1 MNYSESFKGALD
13 KAAGLAARTG
23 GLVCSEHLLYGLAAE
38 EGCTAQR
45 VLAECGVREGDVLQL
60 FTLGQPVANVSV
72 SSRAD
77 RAIRNASVLA
87 GQEGAREAG
96 TEHLLFALV
105 YERKSV
111 AAQVLERRWGVDL
124 DLLQAKLYDIIRGVA
139 GPSSSAGVG
148 VKDINDLISNFL
160 GSFFGMGSP
169 TSPTGNPAATAGEG
183 MPAGVAVPNAGQKA
197 QSQSAGGLS
206 EELAQFGTDLTAKA
220 REGKLDPVIGRGKEI
235 ERIIQI
241 LCRRTK
247 NNPVLI
253 GEPGVGK
260 SAIVDG
266 LAQAIVKGQVPD
278 ILLGKIVFSLDITSM
293 VAGTRYRGDFE
304 ERLKKAID
312 GIKRAGNI
320 ILFID
325 EIHTILGT
333 GSTGESGLDVA
344 NVLKP
349 MLARGEMQTIGA
361 TTVEEYRKYFEK
373 DAALERR
380 FQPIMV
386 EQPTVSDTIEILQG
400 LKEKYEQHHKV
411 EITDEA
417 ISSAAILSDRYIT
430 DRFLPDKAIDLI
442 DEAASRKKILN
453 FTTPPEIRKLED
465 KIKDVELKKSE
476 AARHEQYELAD
487 RLKQERDSLVE
498 EKEKLQAE
506 WKNRSGDIK
515 LSIGEEEVAEI
526 VSDWTGIPVKKITE
540 GESEKLQHLEEI
552 LHKRVIGQDEAV
564 SAVAKAIKRARAG
577 LKDPKRPIGSF
588 IFLGP
593 TGVGKTE
600 LAKALAEAM
609 FGDENLLIRVDMSE
623 YMEKHNVSKLIGSAP
638 GYVGYDEG
646 GQLTEKV
653 RRKPYSVVLFD
664 EIEKAHPEVFNILL
678 QILEDGR
685 LTDSHG
691 RTVSFRNT
699 IVIMTSNIGASEIG
713 KMRAPLGF
721 GTADSKEQADY
732 ENKKE
737 KQMQALKEAM
747 KPELIN
753 RIDEIIFFHRLTR
766 DDLEKIADIMFA
778 ALEKR
783 LEERGITL
791 ALDEAAKEFIVKEGY
806 NEEYGARP
814 LCRTIQRLVEDKMS
828 ELILAGKIADGDKV
842 AATVKDGALDFQKA

>member
-1 MNYSESFKGALD
+1 MNHSANFSGAID
-13 KAAGLAARTG
+13 KAAGLASRTG
-23 GLVCSEHLLYGLAAE
+23 GLVCTEHLLYGLAAQG
-38 EGCTAQR
+38 GCNAQR
-45 VLAECGVREGDVLQL
+45 MLASAHVGAEELLAL
-60 FTLGQPVANVSV
+60 FNLRDPVMRVAMSTRAN
-72 SSRAD
+72 
-77 RAIRNASVLA
+77 RAISNAAAVARQA
-87 GQEGAREAG
+87 GAAQGN
-96 TEHLLFALV
+96 TEHPLFAILHD
-105 YERKSV
+105 RDSV
-111 AAQVLERRWGVDL
+111 AAQVLEKRWNIDL
-124 DLLQAKLYDIIRGVA
+124 DMMRSKLLQE
-139 GPSSSAGVG
+139 
-148 VKDINDLISNFL
+148 INGEAERERQTRRTADLGEMIDSFI
-160 GSFFGMGSP
+160 GSFFGTP
-169 TSPTGNPAATAGEG
+169 QTGRSAEGGEAKTPYAPPAHPHAEEG
-183 MPAGVAVPNAGQKA
+183 Q
-197 QSQSAGGLS
+197 GGTELP
-206 EELAQFGTDLTAKA
+206 EELMQFGVDLTKKA
-220 REGKLDPVIGRGKEI
+220 REGRLDPVIGRGKEI

-266 LAQAIVKGQVPD
+266 LAQAIVNDRVPD
-278 ILLGKIVFSLDITSM
+278 VLLGKIVFSLDITSM

-325 EIHTILGT
+325 EIHMILGT
-333 GSTGESGLDVA
+333 GSTNEGGIDVA

-349 MLARGEMQTIGA
+349 MLARGELQTIGA

-386 EQPTVSDTIEILQG
+386 EQPSVSDTIEILQG

-417 ISSAAILSDRYIT
+417 VSAAAILSDRYIT

-442 DEAASRKKILN
+442 DEAASRKKIMS
-453 FTTPPEIRKLED
+453 FSTPPEIRRLEE
-465 KIKDVELKKSE
+465 KIKEVELNKSE
-476 AARHEQYELAD
+476 AARHEQYERAD
-487 RLKQERDSLVE
+487 KLKHERDSLVE
-498 EKEKLQAE
+498 QKEKLQAE
-506 WKNRSGDIK
+506 WDNRVKEEK

-526 VSDWTGIPVKKITE
+526 VAEWTGIPVRKITE
-540 GESEKLQHLEEI
+540 GESEKLRHLEEI

-609 FGDENLLIRVDMSE
+609 FGDEDLLIRVDMSE

-664 EIEKAHPEVFNILL
+664 EVEKAHPEVFNILL
-678 QILEDGR
+678 QVLEDGR

-691 RTVSFRNT
+691 RYVSFKNT
-699 IVIMTSNIGASEIG
+699 IVIMTSNIGAAEIG

-721 GTADSKEQADY
+721 GTSGSREEAEY
-732 ENKKE
+732 ENMRE
-737 KQMQALKEAM
+737 RQMNALKEAM

-753 RIDEIIFFHRLTR
+753 RIDEIIFFHRLTAE
-766 DDLEKIADIMFA
+766 DLAKIADIMFA
-778 ALEKR
+778 SLEKR
-783 LEERGITL
+783 LEERNVTVGISK
-791 ALDEAAKEFIVKEGY
+791 DAKEFIVKEGY

-814 LCRTIQRLVEDKMS
+814 LRRTIQRLVEDKLS
-828 ELILAGKIADGDKV
+828 EMLLSGKLSDGDKV
-842 AATVKDGALDFQKA
+842 AVIVEDGALAFKKQE

>member
-1 MNYSESFKGALD
+1 MNYSANFSGALD
-13 KAAGLAARTG
+13 KAAGLASRTG
-23 GLVCSEHLLYGLAAE
+23 GLVCTEHLLYGLAAQG
-38 EGCTAQR
+38 GCNAQR
-45 VLAECGVREGDVLQL
+45 ILASVRVTADEVLQL
-60 FTLGQPVANVSV
+60 FRLGDQVSRVTMSTRAN
-72 SSRAD
+72 
-77 RAIRNASVLA
+77 RAINNSTALA
-87 GQEGAREAG
+87 RQTGAAQVN
-96 TEHLLFALV
+96 TEHLLFAVL
-105 YERKSV
+105 YDRESV
-111 AAQVLERRWGVDL
+111 AAQVLEKRWGVDVGVMSSKL
-124 DLLQAKLYDIIRGVA
+124 WQEITGESERERQPQQQTADLSDIID
-139 GPSSSAGVG
+139 SF
-148 VKDINDLISNFL
+148 I
-160 GSFFGMGSP
+160 GSFFGG
-169 TSPTGNPAATAGEG
+169 
-183 MPAGVAVPNAGQKA
+183 A
-197 QSQSAGGLS
+197 QPQRNESAGADSGAFRPSQRDGAEGGGRGSSALP

-220 REGKLDPVIGRGKEI
+220 RDGKLDPVIGRGKEI

-266 LAQAIVKGQVPD
+266 LAQAIVNGRVPD
-278 ILLGKIVFSLDITSM
+278 ILTGKIVFSLDITSM

-325 EIHTILGT
+325 EIHMILGT
-333 GSTGESGLDVA
+333 GSTSEGGIDVA

-349 MLARGEMQTIGA
+349 MLARGELQTIGA
-361 TTVEEYRKYFEK
+361 TTIEEYRKYFEK

-386 EQPTVSDTIEILQG
+386 EQPSVSDTIEILQG

-417 ISSAAILSDRYIT
+417 ISAAAILSDRYIT

-453 FTTPPEIRKLED
+453 FTTPPEIRKLDE
-465 KIKDVELKKSE
+465 KIKEVELQKSE
-476 AARHEQYELAD
+476 AARHEQYERAD
-487 RLKQERDSLVE
+487 RLKHERDSLVE
-498 EKEKLQAE
+498 QKEKLQAE
-506 WKNRSGDIK
+506 WNNRSQDAK

-526 VSDWTGIPVKKITE
+526 VAEWTGIPVRRITE

-664 EIEKAHPEVFNILL
+664 EVEKAHPEVFNILL

-691 RTVSFRNT
+691 RVVSFKNT
-699 IVIMTSNIGASEIG
+699 IVIMTSNIGAQEIG
-713 KMRAPLGF
+713 RMRAPLGF
-721 GTADSKEQADY
+721 GTSSPREEAEY
-732 ENKKE
+732 ENMKE
-737 KQMQALKEAM
+737 RQMEALKEAM

-753 RIDEIIFFHRLTR
+753 RIDEIIFFHRLTK
-766 DDLEKIADIMFA
+766 DDIEKIADIMFA
-778 ALEKR
+778 SLEKR
-783 LEERGITL
+783 LEERSVTVEMSE
-791 ALDEAAKEFIVKEGY
+791 EAKDYIVGEGY

-814 LCRTIQRLVEDKMS
+814 LRRTIQRLVEDRLS
-828 ELILAGKIADGDKV
+828 EMLLSGRISDGDKV
-842 AATVKDGALDFQKA
+842 AVTVKDGALDFEKK

>member
-1 MNYSESFKGALD
+1 MNYSANFSGALD
-13 KAAGLAARTG
+13 KAAGLASRTG
-23 GLVCSEHLLYGLAAE
+23 GLVCTEHLLYGLAAQG
-38 EGCTAQR
+38 GCNAQR
-45 VLAECGVREGDVLQL
+45 ILASVRVTADEVLQL
-60 FTLGQPVANVSV
+60 FRLGDQVSRVTMSTRAN
-72 SSRAD
+72 
-77 RAIRNASVLA
+77 RAINNSTALA
-87 GQEGAREAG
+87 RQTGAAQVN
-96 TEHLLFALV
+96 TEHLLFAVL
-105 YERKSV
+105 YDRESV
-111 AAQVLERRWGVDL
+111 AAQVLEKRWGVDVGVMSSKL
-124 DLLQAKLYDIIRGVA
+124 WQEITGESERERQPQQQTADLSDIID
-139 GPSSSAGVG
+139 SF
-148 VKDINDLISNFL
+148 I
-160 GSFFGMGSP
+160 GSFFGG
-169 TSPTGNPAATAGEG
+169 
-183 MPAGVAVPNAGQKA
+183 A
-197 QSQSAGGLS
+197 QPQRNESAGADSGAFRPSQRDGAEGGGRGSSALP

-220 REGKLDPVIGRGKEI
+220 RDGKLDPVIGRGKEI

-266 LAQAIVKGQVPD
+266 LAQAIVNGRVPD
-278 ILLGKIVFSLDITSM
+278 ILTGKIVFSLDITSM

-325 EIHTILGT
+325 EIHMILGT
-333 GSTGESGLDVA
+333 GSTSEGGIDVA

-349 MLARGEMQTIGA
+349 MLARGELQTIGA
-361 TTVEEYRKYFEK
+361 TTIEEYRKYFEK

-386 EQPTVSDTIEILQG
+386 EQPSVSDTIEILQG

-417 ISSAAILSDRYIT
+417 ISAAAILSDRYIT

-453 FTTPPEIRKLED
+453 FTTPPEIRKLDE
-465 KIKDVELKKSE
+465 KIKEVELQKSE
-476 AARHEQYELAD
+476 AARHEQYERAD
-487 RLKQERDSLVE
+487 RLKHERDSLVE
-498 EKEKLQAE
+498 QKEKLQAE
-506 WKNRSGDIK
+506 WNNRSQDAK

-526 VSDWTGIPVKKITE
+526 VAEWTGIPVRRITE

-664 EIEKAHPEVFNILL
+664 EVEKAHPEVFNILL

-691 RTVSFRNT
+691 RVVSFKNT
-699 IVIMTSNIGASEIG
+699 IVIMTSNIGAQEIG

-721 GTADSKEQADY
+721 GTSSSREEAEY
-732 ENKKE
+732 ENMKE
-737 KQMQALKEAM
+737 RQMEALKEAM

-753 RIDEIIFFHRLTR
+753 RIDEIIFFHRLTKE
-766 DDLEKIADIMFA
+766 DIEKIADIMFA
-778 ALEKR
+778 SLEKR
-783 LEERGITL
+783 LEERSVTVEMSE
-791 ALDEAAKEFIVKEGY
+791 EAKDYIVGEGY

-814 LCRTIQRLVEDKMS
+814 LRRTIQRLVEDRLS
-828 ELILAGKIADGDKV
+828 EMLLSGRISDGDKV
-842 AATVKDGALDFQKA
+842 AVTVKDGALDFEKK

>member
-1 MNYSESFKGALD
+1 MNYSANFSGALD
-13 KAAGLAARTG
+13 KAAGLASRTG
-23 GLVCSEHLLYGLAAE
+23 GLVCTEHLLYGLAAQG
-38 EGCTAQR
+38 GCNAQR
-45 VLAECGVREGDVLQL
+45 ILASVRVTADEVLQL
-60 FTLGQPVANVSV
+60 FRLGDQVSRVTMSTRAN
-72 SSRAD
+72 
-77 RAIRNASVLA
+77 RAINNSTALA
-87 GQEGAREAG
+87 RQTGAAQVN
-96 TEHLLFALV
+96 TEHLLFAVL
-105 YERKSV
+105 YDRESV
-111 AAQVLERRWGVDL
+111 AAQVLEKRWGVDVGVMSSKL
-124 DLLQAKLYDIIRGVA
+124 WQEITGESERERQPQQQTADLSDIID
-139 GPSSSAGVG
+139 SF
-148 VKDINDLISNFL
+148 I
-160 GSFFGMGSP
+160 GSFFGG
-169 TSPTGNPAATAGEG
+169 
-183 MPAGVAVPNAGQKA
+183 A
-197 QSQSAGGLS
+197 QPQRNESAGADSGTFRPSQRDGAEGGGRGSSALP

-220 REGKLDPVIGRGKEI
+220 RDGKLDPVIGRGKEI

-266 LAQAIVKGQVPD
+266 LAQAIVNGRVPD
-278 ILLGKIVFSLDITSM
+278 ILTGKIVFSLDITSM

-325 EIHTILGT
+325 EIHMILGT
-333 GSTGESGLDVA
+333 GSTSEGGIDVA

-349 MLARGEMQTIGA
+349 MLARGELQTIGA
-361 TTVEEYRKYFEK
+361 TTIEEYRKYFEK

-386 EQPTVSDTIEILQG
+386 EQPSVSDTIEILQG

-417 ISSAAILSDRYIT
+417 ISAAAILSDRYIT

-453 FTTPPEIRKLED
+453 FTTPPEIRKLDE
-465 KIKDVELKKSE
+465 KIKEVELQKSE
-476 AARHEQYELAD
+476 AARHEQYERAD
-487 RLKQERDSLVE
+487 RLKHERDSLVE
-498 EKEKLQAE
+498 QKEKLQAE
-506 WKNRSGDIK
+506 WNNRSQDAK

-526 VSDWTGIPVKKITE
+526 VAEWTGIPVRRITE

-664 EIEKAHPEVFNILL
+664 EVEKAHPEVFNILL

-691 RTVSFRNT
+691 RVVSFKNT
-699 IVIMTSNIGASEIG
+699 IVIMTSNIGAQEIG

-721 GTADSKEQADY
+721 GTSSSREEAEY
-732 ENKKE
+732 ENMKE
-737 KQMQALKEAM
+737 RQMEALKEAM

-753 RIDEIIFFHRLTR
+753 RIDEIIFFHRLTKE
-766 DDLEKIADIMFA
+766 DIEKIADIMFA
-778 ALEKR
+778 SLEKR
-783 LEERGITL
+783 LEERSVTVEMSE
-791 ALDEAAKEFIVKEGY
+791 EAKDYIVGEGY

-814 LCRTIQRLVEDKMS
+814 LRRTIQRLVEDRLS
-828 ELILAGKIADGDKV
+828 EMLLSGRISDGDKV
-842 AATVKDGALDFQKA
+842 AVTVKDGTLDFEKK

>member
-1 MNYSESFKGALD
+1 MNYSQNFTGAID
-13 KAAGLAARTG
+13 KAAGLASRTG
-23 GLVCSEHLLYGLAAE
+23 GLVCTEHLLYGMAAQSGCNAQRMLAA
-38 EGCTAQR
+38 AHVDADA
-45 VLAECGVREGDVLQL
+45 VLSL
-60 FTLGQPVANVSV
+60 FTLREPVSRVAMSTRANRAVAN
-72 SSRAD
+72 AT
-77 RAIRNASVLA
+77 ALA
-87 GQEGAREAG
+87 KQAGAGAVN
-96 TEHLLFALV
+96 TEHLLFAVL
-105 YERKSV
+105 YDRESV
-111 AAQVLERRWGVDL
+111 ATQMLEKRWGIDTDVMR
-124 DLLQAKLYDIIRGVA
+124 AKLWQEITGEGEETRARQQKSPDLGDIID
-139 GPSSSAGVG
+139 SF
-148 VKDINDLISNFL
+148 I
-160 GSFFGMGSP
+160 GSFFGTPRAGS
-169 TSPTGNPAATAGEG
+169 GEG
-183 MPAGVAVPNAGQKA
+183 GEARTDFPPR
-197 QSQSAGGLS
+197 QSESVKRESGGREGLP
-206 EELAQFGTDLTAKA
+206 EELAQFGTDLTEKA
-220 REGKLDPVIGRGKEI
+220 RKGALDPVIGRGKEI

-266 LAQAIVKGQVPD
+266 LAQAIVEEKVPD
-278 ILLGKIVFSLDITSM
+278 ILIGKIVFSLDITSM

-325 EIHTILGT
+325 EIHMILGT
-333 GSTGESGLDVA
+333 GSTSEGGIDVA

-349 MLARGEMQTIGA
+349 MLARGELQTIGA

-386 EQPTVSDTIEILQG
+386 EQPSVSDTIEILQG

-417 ISSAAILSDRYIT
+417 ISAAAILSDRYIS

-442 DEAASRKKILN
+442 DEAASRKKILS
-453 FTTPPEIRKLED
+453 FTTPPEIRKLDE
-465 KIKDVELKKSE
+465 KIKEVELAKSE
-476 AARHEQYELAD
+476 AARHEQYDRAD
-487 RLKQERDSLVE
+487 KLKHERDALVE
-498 EKEKLQAE
+498 QKEKLQAE
-506 WKNRSGDIK
+506 WDNRAKDEK
-515 LSIGEEEVAEI
+515 LSIGEDEVAEI
-526 VSDWTGIPVKKITE
+526 VAEWTGIPVRKITE

-552 LHKRVIGQDEAV
+552 LHRRVIGQEEAV

-664 EIEKAHPEVFNILL
+664 EVEKAHPEVFNILL

-691 RTVSFRNT
+691 RVVSFKNT
-699 IVIMTSNIGASEIG
+699 IVIMTSNIGAQEVG
-713 KMRAPLGF
+713 RMRAPLGF
-721 GTADSKEQADY
+721 GTGSSRADAEYESMKER
-732 ENKKE
+732 
-737 KQMQALKEAM
+737 QMDALKEAM

-753 RIDEIIFFHRLTR
+753 RIDEIIFFHRLGK

-783 LEERGITL
+783 LAERNVTVE
-791 ALDEAAKEFIVKEGY
+791 LDPSAKELIVGEGY

-814 LCRTIQRLVEDKMS
+814 LRRTIQRLVEDS
-828 ELILAGKIADGDKV
+828 ASGPNVKI
-842 AATVKDGALDFQKA
+842 VKSRVQ

>member
-1 MNYSESFKGALD
+1 MNYSQNFTGAID
-13 KAAGLAARTG
+13 KAAGLASRTG
-23 GLVCSEHLLYGLAAE
+23 GLVCTEHLLYGMAAQSGCNAQRMLAA
-38 EGCTAQR
+38 AHVDADA
-45 VLAECGVREGDVLQL
+45 VLSL
-60 FTLGQPVANVSV
+60 FTLREPVSRVAMSTRANRAVAN
-72 SSRAD
+72 AT
-77 RAIRNASVLA
+77 ALA
-87 GQEGAREAG
+87 KQAGAGAVN
-96 TEHLLFALV
+96 TEHLLFAVL
-105 YERKSV
+105 YDRESV
-111 AAQVLERRWGVDL
+111 ATQMLEKRWGIDTDVMR
-124 DLLQAKLYDIIRGVA
+124 AKLWQEITGEGEETRARQQKSPDLGDIID
-139 GPSSSAGVG
+139 SF
-148 VKDINDLISNFL
+148 I
-160 GSFFGMGSP
+160 GSFFGTPRAGS
-169 TSPTGNPAATAGEG
+169 GEG
-183 MPAGVAVPNAGQKA
+183 GEARTDFPPR
-197 QSQSAGGLS
+197 QSESVKRESGGREGLP
-206 EELAQFGTDLTAKA
+206 EELAQFGTDLTEKA
-220 REGKLDPVIGRGKEI
+220 RKGALDPVIGRGKEI

-266 LAQAIVKGQVPD
+266 LAQAIVEEKVPD
-278 ILLGKIVFSLDITSM
+278 ILIGKIVFSLDITSM

-325 EIHTILGT
+325 EIHMILGT
-333 GSTGESGLDVA
+333 GSTSEGGIDVA

-349 MLARGEMQTIGA
+349 MLARGELQTIGA

-386 EQPTVSDTIEILQG
+386 EQPSVSDTIEILQG

-417 ISSAAILSDRYIT
+417 ISAAAILSDRYIS

-442 DEAASRKKILN
+442 DEAASRKKILS
-453 FTTPPEIRKLED
+453 FTTPPEIRKLDE
-465 KIKDVELKKSE
+465 KIKEVELAKSE
-476 AARHEQYELAD
+476 AARHEQYDRAD
-487 RLKQERDSLVE
+487 KLKHERDALVE
-498 EKEKLQAE
+498 QKEKLQAE
-506 WKNRSGDIK
+506 WDNRAKDEK
-515 LSIGEEEVAEI
+515 LSIGEDEVAEI
-526 VSDWTGIPVKKITE
+526 VAEWTGIPVRKITE

-552 LHKRVIGQDEAV
+552 LHRRVIGQEEAV

-664 EIEKAHPEVFNILL
+664 EVEKAHPEVFNILL

-691 RTVSFRNT
+691 RVVSFKNT
-699 IVIMTSNIGASEIG
+699 IVIMTSNIGAQEVG
-713 KMRAPLGF
+713 RMRAPLGF
-721 GTADSKEQADY
+721 GTGSSRADAEYESMKER
-732 ENKKE
+732 
-737 KQMQALKEAM
+737 QMDALKEAM

-753 RIDEIIFFHRLTR
+753 RIDEIIFFHRLGK

-783 LEERGITL
+783 LAERNVTVE
-791 ALDEAAKEFIVKEGY
+791 LDPSAKELVVGEGY

-814 LCRTIQRLVEDKMS
+814 LRRTIQRLVEDRLS
-828 ELILAGKIADGDKV
+828 EMILSGSVTDGDSV
-842 AATVKDGALDFQKA
+842 SVRVTAKDGALSFEKK

>member
-1 MNYSESFKGALD
+1 MNYSQNFTGAID
-13 KAAGLAARTG
+13 KAAGLASRTG
-23 GLVCSEHLLYGLAAE
+23 GLVCTEHLLYGMAAQSGCNAQRMLAA
-38 EGCTAQR
+38 AHVDADA
-45 VLAECGVREGDVLQL
+45 VLSL
-60 FTLGQPVANVSV
+60 FTLREPVSRVAMSTRANRAVAN
-72 SSRAD
+72 AT
-77 RAIRNASVLA
+77 ALA
-87 GQEGAREAG
+87 KQAGAG
-96 TEHLLFALV
+96 TVNTEHLLFAVL
-105 YERKSV
+105 YDRESV
-111 AAQVLERRWGVDL
+111 ATQMLEKRWGIDTDVMR
-124 DLLQAKLYDIIRGVA
+124 AKLWQEITGEGEETRARQQKSPDLGDIID
-139 GPSSSAGVG
+139 SF
-148 VKDINDLISNFL
+148 I
-160 GSFFGMGSP
+160 GSFFGTPRAGS
-169 TSPTGNPAATAGEG
+169 GEG
-183 MPAGVAVPNAGQKA
+183 GEARTDFPPR
-197 QSQSAGGLS
+197 QSESVKRESGGREGLP
-206 EELAQFGTDLTAKA
+206 EELAQFGTDLTEKA
-220 REGKLDPVIGRGKEI
+220 RKGALDPVIGRGKEI

-266 LAQAIVKGQVPD
+266 LAQAIVEEKVPD
-278 ILLGKIVFSLDITSM
+278 ILIGKIVFSLDITSM

-325 EIHTILGT
+325 EIHMILGT
-333 GSTGESGLDVA
+333 GSTSEGGIDVA

-349 MLARGEMQTIGA
+349 MLARGELQTIGA

-386 EQPTVSDTIEILQG
+386 EQPSVSDTIEILQG

-417 ISSAAILSDRYIT
+417 ISAAAILSDRYIS

-442 DEAASRKKILN
+442 DEAASRKKILS
-453 FTTPPEIRKLED
+453 FTTPPEIRKLDE
-465 KIKDVELKKSE
+465 KIKEVELAKSE
-476 AARHEQYELAD
+476 AARHEQYDRAD
-487 RLKQERDSLVE
+487 KLKHERDALVE
-498 EKEKLQAE
+498 QKEKLQAE
-506 WKNRSGDIK
+506 WDNRAKDEK
-515 LSIGEEEVAEI
+515 LSIGEDEVAEI
-526 VSDWTGIPVKKITE
+526 VAEWTGIPVRKITE

-552 LHKRVIGQDEAV
+552 LHRRVIGQEEAV

-664 EIEKAHPEVFNILL
+664 EVEKAHPEVFNILL

-691 RTVSFRNT
+691 RVVSFKNT
-699 IVIMTSNIGASEIG
+699 IVIMTSNIGAQEVG
-713 KMRAPLGF
+713 RMRAPLGF
-721 GTADSKEQADY
+721 GTGSSRADAEYESMKER
-732 ENKKE
+732 
-737 KQMQALKEAM
+737 QMDALKEAM

-753 RIDEIIFFHRLTR
+753 RIDEIIFFHRLGK

-778 ALEKR
+778 A
-783 LEERGITL
+783 
-791 ALDEAAKEFIVKEGY
+791 V
-806 NEEYGARP
+806 
-814 LCRTIQRLVEDKMS
+814 
-828 ELILAGKIADGDKV
+828 
-842 AATVKDGALDFQKA
+842 

>member
-1 MNYSESFKGALD
+1 MNYSANFSGALD
-13 KAAGLAARTG
+13 KAAGLASRTG
-23 GLVCSEHLLYGLAAE
+23 GLVCTEHLLYGLAAQG
-38 EGCTAQR
+38 GCNAQR
-45 VLAECGVREGDVLQL
+45 ILASVRVTADEVLQL
-60 FTLGQPVANVSV
+60 FRLGDQVSRVTMSTRAN
-72 SSRAD
+72 
-77 RAIRNASVLA
+77 RAINNSTALA
-87 GQEGAREAG
+87 RQTGAAQVN
-96 TEHLLFALV
+96 TEHLLFAVL
-105 YERKSV
+105 YDRESV
-111 AAQVLERRWGVDL
+111 AAQVLEKRWGVDVGVMSSKL
-124 DLLQAKLYDIIRGVA
+124 WQEITGESERERQPQQQTADLSDIID
-139 GPSSSAGVG
+139 SF
-148 VKDINDLISNFL
+148 I
-160 GSFFGMGSP
+160 GSFFGG
-169 TSPTGNPAATAGEG
+169 
-183 MPAGVAVPNAGQKA
+183 A
-197 QSQSAGGLS
+197 QPQRNESAGADSGAFRPSQRDGAEGGGRGSSALP

-220 REGKLDPVIGRGKEI
+220 RDGKLDPVIGRGKEI

-266 LAQAIVKGQVPD
+266 LAQAIVNGRVPD
-278 ILLGKIVFSLDITSM
+278 ILTGKIVFSLDITSM

-325 EIHTILGT
+325 EIHMILGT
-333 GSTGESGLDVA
+333 GSTSEGGIDVA

-349 MLARGEMQTIGA
+349 MLARGELQTIGA
-361 TTVEEYRKYFEK
+361 TTIEEYRKYFEK

-386 EQPTVSDTIEILQG
+386 EQPSVSDTIEILQG

-417 ISSAAILSDRYIT
+417 ISAAAILSDRYIT

-453 FTTPPEIRKLED
+453 FTTPPEIRQLDE
-465 KIKDVELKKSE
+465 KIKEVELQKSE
-476 AARHEQYELAD
+476 AARHEQYERAD
-487 RLKQERDSLVE
+487 RLKHERDSLVE
-498 EKEKLQAE
+498 QKEKLQAE
-506 WKNRSGDIK
+506 WNNRSQDAK

-526 VSDWTGIPVKKITE
+526 VAEWTGIPVRRITE

-664 EIEKAHPEVFNILL
+664 EVEKAHPEVFNILL

-691 RTVSFRNT
+691 RVVSFKNT
-699 IVIMTSNIGASEIG
+699 IVIMTSNIGAQEIG

-721 GTADSKEQADY
+721 GTSSSREEAEY
-732 ENKKE
+732 ENMKE
-737 KQMQALKEAM
+737 RQMEALKEAM

-753 RIDEIIFFHRLTR
+753 RIDEIIFFHRLTK
-766 DDLEKIADIMFA
+766 DDIEKIADIMFA
-778 ALEKR
+778 SLEKR
-783 LEERGITL
+783 LEERSVTVEMSE
-791 ALDEAAKEFIVKEGY
+791 EAKDYIVGEGY

-814 LCRTIQRLVEDKMS
+814 LRRTIQRLVEDRLS
-828 ELILAGKIADGDKV
+828 EMLLSGRISDGDKV
-842 AATVKDGALDFQKA
+842 AVTVKDGALDFEKK

>member
-1 MNYSESFKGALD
+1 MNYSQNFTGAID
-13 KAAGLAARTG
+13 KAAGLASRTG
-23 GLVCSEHLLYGLAAE
+23 GLVCTEHLLYGMAAQSGCNAQRMLAA
-38 EGCTAQR
+38 AHVDADA
-45 VLAECGVREGDVLQL
+45 VLSL
-60 FTLGQPVANVSV
+60 FTLREPVSRVAMSTRANRAVAN
-72 SSRAD
+72 AT
-77 RAIRNASVLA
+77 ALA
-87 GQEGAREAG
+87 KQAGAG
-96 TEHLLFALV
+96 TVNTEHLLFAVL
-105 YERKSV
+105 YDRESV
-111 AAQVLERRWGVDL
+111 ATQMLEKRWGIDTDVMR
-124 DLLQAKLYDIIRGVA
+124 AKLWQEITGEGEETRARQQKSPDLGDIID
-139 GPSSSAGVG
+139 SF
-148 VKDINDLISNFL
+148 I
-160 GSFFGMGSP
+160 GSFFGTPRAGS
-169 TSPTGNPAATAGEG
+169 GEG
-183 MPAGVAVPNAGQKA
+183 GEARTDFPPR
-197 QSQSAGGLS
+197 QSESVKRESGGREGLP
-206 EELAQFGTDLTAKA
+206 EELAQFGTDLTEKA
-220 REGKLDPVIGRGKEI
+220 RKGALDPVIGRGKEI

-266 LAQAIVKGQVPD
+266 LAQAIVEEKVPD
-278 ILLGKIVFSLDITSM
+278 ILIGKIVFSLDITSM

-325 EIHTILGT
+325 EIHMILGT
-333 GSTGESGLDVA
+333 GSTSEGGIDVA

-349 MLARGEMQTIGA
+349 MLARGELQTIGA

-386 EQPTVSDTIEILQG
+386 EQPSVSDTIEILQG

-417 ISSAAILSDRYIT
+417 ISAAAILSDRYIS

-442 DEAASRKKILN
+442 DEAASRKKILS
-453 FTTPPEIRKLED
+453 FTTPPEIRKLDE
-465 KIKDVELKKSE
+465 KIKEVELAKSE
-476 AARHEQYELAD
+476 AARHEQYDRAD
-487 RLKQERDSLVE
+487 KLKHERDALVE
-498 EKEKLQAE
+498 QKEKLQAE
-506 WKNRSGDIK
+506 WDNRAKDEK
-515 LSIGEEEVAEI
+515 LSIGEDEVAEI
-526 VSDWTGIPVKKITE
+526 VAEWTGIPVRKITE

-552 LHKRVIGQDEAV
+552 LHRRVIGQEEAV

-664 EIEKAHPEVFNILL
+664 EVEKAHPEVFNILL

-691 RTVSFRNT
+691 RVVSFKNT
-699 IVIMTSNIGASEIG
+699 IVIMTSNIGAQEVG
-713 KMRAPLGF
+713 RMRAPLGF
-721 GTADSKEQADY
+721 GTGSSRADAEYESMKER
-732 ENKKE
+732 
-737 KQMQALKEAM
+737 QMDALKEAM

-753 RIDEIIFFHRLTR
+753 RIDEIIFFHRLGK

-783 LEERGITL
+783 LAGTAQDL
-791 ALDEAAKEFIVKEGY
+791 SAAPYSGWWK
-806 NEEYGARP
+806 
-814 LCRTIQRLVEDKMS
+814 TD
-828 ELILAGKIADGDKV
+828 
-842 AATVKDGALDFQKA
+842 

>member
-1 MNYSESFKGALD
+1 MNYSANFSGALD
-13 KAAGLAARTG
+13 KAAGLASRTG
-23 GLVCSEHLLYGLAAE
+23 GLVCTEHLLYGLAAQG
-38 EGCTAQR
+38 GCNAQR
-45 VLAECGVREGDVLQL
+45 ILASVRVTADEVLQL
-60 FTLGQPVANVSV
+60 FRLGDQVSRVTMSTRAN
-72 SSRAD
+72 
-77 RAIRNASVLA
+77 RAINNSTALA
-87 GQEGAREAG
+87 RQTGAAQVN
-96 TEHLLFALV
+96 TEHLLFAVL
-105 YERKSV
+105 YDRESV
-111 AAQVLERRWGVDL
+111 AAQVLEKRWGVDVGVMSSKL
-124 DLLQAKLYDIIRGVA
+124 WQEITGESERERQPQQQTADLSDIID
-139 GPSSSAGVG
+139 SF
-148 VKDINDLISNFL
+148 I
-160 GSFFGMGSP
+160 GSFFGG
-169 TSPTGNPAATAGEG
+169 
-183 MPAGVAVPNAGQKA
+183 A
-197 QSQSAGGLS
+197 QPQRNESAGADSGAFRPSQRDGAEGGGRGSSALP

-220 REGKLDPVIGRGKEI
+220 RDGKLDPVIGRGKEI

-266 LAQAIVKGQVPD
+266 LAQAIVNGRVPD
-278 ILLGKIVFSLDITSM
+278 ILTGKIVFSLDITSM

-325 EIHTILGT
+325 EIHMILGT
-333 GSTGESGLDVA
+333 GSTSEGGIDVA

-349 MLARGEMQTIGA
+349 MLARGELQTIGA
-361 TTVEEYRKYFEK
+361 TTIEEYRKYFEK

-386 EQPTVSDTIEILQG
+386 EQPSVSDTIEILQG

-417 ISSAAILSDRYIT
+417 ISAAAILSDRYIT

-453 FTTPPEIRKLED
+453 FTTPPEIRKLDE
-465 KIKDVELKKSE
+465 KIKEVELQKSE
-476 AARHEQYELAD
+476 AARHEQYERAD
-487 RLKQERDSLVE
+487 RLKHERDSLVE
-498 EKEKLQAE
+498 QKEKLQAE
-506 WKNRSGDIK
+506 WNNRSQDAK

-526 VSDWTGIPVKKITE
+526 VAEWTGIPVRRITE

-664 EIEKAHPEVFNILL
+664 EVEKAHPEVFNILL

-691 RTVSFRNT
+691 RVVSFKNT
-699 IVIMTSNIGASEIG
+699 IVIMTSNIGAQEIG

-721 GTADSKEQADY
+721 GTSSSREEAEY
-732 ENKKE
+732 ENMKE
-737 KQMQALKEAM
+737 RQMEALKEAM

-753 RIDEIIFFHRLTR
+753 RIDEIIFFHRLTK
-766 DDLEKIADIMFA
+766 DDIEKIADIMFA
-778 ALEKR
+778 SLEKR
-783 LEERGITL
+783 LEERSVTVEMSE
-791 ALDEAAKEFIVKEGY
+791 EAKDYIVGEGY

-814 LCRTIQRLVEDKMS
+814 LRRTIQRLVEDRLS
-828 ELILAGKIADGDKV
+828 EMLLSGRISDGDKV
-842 AATVKDGALDFQKA
+842 AVTVKDGTLDFEKK

>member
-1 MNYSESFKGALD
+1 MNYSQNFTGAID
-13 KAAGLAARTG
+13 KAAGLASRTG
-23 GLVCSEHLLYGLAAE
+23 GLVCTEHLLYGMAAQSGCNAQRMLAA
-38 EGCTAQR
+38 AHVDADA
-45 VLAECGVREGDVLQL
+45 VLSL
-60 FTLGQPVANVSV
+60 FTLREPVSRVAMSTRANRAVAN
-72 SSRAD
+72 AT
-77 RAIRNASVLA
+77 ALA
-87 GQEGAREAG
+87 KQAGAGAVN
-96 TEHLLFALV
+96 TEHLLFAVL
-105 YERKSV
+105 YDRESV
-111 AAQVLERRWGVDL
+111 ATQMLEKRWGIDTDVMR
-124 DLLQAKLYDIIRGVA
+124 AKLWQEITGEGEETRARQQKSPDLGDIID
-139 GPSSSAGVG
+139 SF
-148 VKDINDLISNFL
+148 I
-160 GSFFGMGSP
+160 GSFFGTPRAGS
-169 TSPTGNPAATAGEG
+169 GEG
-183 MPAGVAVPNAGQKA
+183 GEARTDFPPR
-197 QSQSAGGLS
+197 QSESVKRESGGREGLP
-206 EELAQFGTDLTAKA
+206 EELAQFGTDLTEKA
-220 REGKLDPVIGRGKEI
+220 RKGALDPVIGRGKEI

-266 LAQAIVKGQVPD
+266 LAQAIVEEKVPD
-278 ILLGKIVFSLDITSM
+278 ILIGKIVFSLDITSM

-325 EIHTILGT
+325 EIHMILGT
-333 GSTGESGLDVA
+333 GSTSEGGIDVA

-349 MLARGEMQTIGA
+349 MLARGELQTIGA

-386 EQPTVSDTIEILQG
+386 EQPSVSDTIEILQG

-417 ISSAAILSDRYIT
+417 ISAAAILSDRYIS

-442 DEAASRKKILN
+442 DEAASRKKILS
-453 FTTPPEIRKLED
+453 FTTPPEIRKLDE
-465 KIKDVELKKSE
+465 KIKEVELAKSE
-476 AARHEQYELAD
+476 AARHEQYDRAD
-487 RLKQERDSLVE
+487 KLKHERDALVE
-498 EKEKLQAE
+498 QKEKLQAE
-506 WKNRSGDIK
+506 WDNRAKDEK
-515 LSIGEEEVAEI
+515 LSIGEDEVAEI
-526 VSDWTGIPVKKITE
+526 VAEWTGIPVRKITE

-552 LHKRVIGQDEAV
+552 LHRRVIGQEEAV

-664 EIEKAHPEVFNILL
+664 EVEKAHPEVFNILL

-691 RTVSFRNT
+691 RVVSFKNT
-699 IVIMTSNIGASEIG
+699 IVIMTSNIGAQEVG
-713 KMRAPLGF
+713 RMRAPLGF
-721 GTADSKEQADY
+721 GTGSSRADAEYESMKER
-732 ENKKE
+732 
-737 KQMQALKEAM
+737 QMDALKEAM

-753 RIDEIIFFHRLTR
+753 RIDEIIFFHRLGKG
-766 DDLEKIADIMFA
+766 DLEKIADIMFA

-783 LEERGITL
+783 LAERNVTVE
-791 ALDEAAKEFIVKEGY
+791 LDPSAKELIVGEGY

-814 LCRTIQRLVEDKMS
+814 LRRTIQRLVEDRLS
-828 ELILAGKIADGDKV
+828 EMILSGGVTDGDSV
-842 AATVKDGALDFQKA
+842 RVTAKDGALSFEKK